1 METINAT
8 PGNFQYLDVL
18 PVNTQINLDHEAYHN
33 GSIQSI
39 DFVFNGKSHKIK
51 PEDLIKLIEA
61 NPEYINIKRNPMKI
75 YQALI
80 ELSIEGRKV
89 PFYSKYFTDIDLA
102 YECRDNLEADRDKLV
117 EIATYLSDFFSVYKN
132 IQDSKFV
139 RRFWLFMS
147 IKDLIEY
154 DSFVRIY
161 EIDIDE
167 NTKLELDYFDF

>member
-1 METINAT
+1 
-8 PGNFQYLDVL
+8 
-18 PVNTQINLDHEAYHN
+18 
-33 GSIQSI
+33 
-39 DFVFNGKSHKIK
+39 
-51 PEDLIKLIEA
+51 
-61 NPEYINIKRNPMKI
+61 MKI

-80 ELSIEGRKV
+80 EIFIEERQV

-102 YECRDNLEADRDKLV
+102 YECRNNLESSRDKLV
-117 EIATYLSDFFSVYKN
+117 EIATYLNDFFSVDEN
-132 IQDSKFV
+132 LHNPKFG